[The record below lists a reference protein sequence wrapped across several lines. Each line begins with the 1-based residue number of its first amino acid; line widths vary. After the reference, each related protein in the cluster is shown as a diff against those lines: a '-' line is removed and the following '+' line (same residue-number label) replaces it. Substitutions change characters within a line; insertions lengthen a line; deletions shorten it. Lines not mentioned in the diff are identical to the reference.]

1 MYGSFGWMD
10 EHLFFFILFYF
21 LPTSCNFPSV
31 TIFSFESST
40 LPPLTHLWQSWLQI
54 KHQGAVV
61 TRTKPIS
68 TSLGRAIFREGPWH
82 TLGQLPKSLDFI
94 DLFLWWQHL
103 FFFFSAG
110 CWQNNIQSYGYT
122 ADIFSHEMSQSEIFD
137 GRKQTNSIIAQS

>member
-103 FFFFSAG
+103 FFFFFLLVADRIIYSP
-110 CWQNNIQSYGYT
+110 T
-122 ADIFSHEMSQSEIFD
+122 AILPTSFPMKWVSLKSLMGEN
-137 GRKQTNSIIAQS
+137 KQTV